1 MSFKIINYDE
11 SIRYYFKGCSK
22 YGPKECHVNV
32 FQHFYDNNYI
42 EVENNEKAFKY
53 VIGLLIFRN
62 ADNSFCYVHSWIE
75 KNNMVIDVTPFAN
88 ISITSSTQLDVNDHE
103 ELARQL
109 REARYMPVKSLSN
122 ANLNKQFNALLK
134 LDKNYGSPGK
144 TMEKLVRQ
152 WIGEVRSDP
161 RVIDLIQKENLTFIE
176 G

>member
-1 MSFKIINYDE
+1 
-11 SIRYYFKGCSK
+11 
-22 YGPKECHVNV
+22 
-32 FQHFYDNNYI
+32 
-42 EVENNEKAFKY
+42 
-53 VIGLLIFRN
+53 
-62 ADNSFCYVHSWIE
+62 
-75 KNNMVIDVTPFAN
+75 
-88 ISITSSTQLDVNDHE
+88 
-103 ELARQL
+103 
-109 REARYMPVKSLSN
+109 MPVKSLSN